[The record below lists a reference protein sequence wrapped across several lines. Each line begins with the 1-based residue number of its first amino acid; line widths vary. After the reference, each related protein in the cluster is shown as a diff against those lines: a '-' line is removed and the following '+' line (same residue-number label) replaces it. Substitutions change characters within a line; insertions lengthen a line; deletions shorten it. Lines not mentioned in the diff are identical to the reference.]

1 MTSLAPDQLL
11 RTLSEDG
18 SVSVRAIVGSELVA
32 EAARRHATSPVA
44 TAALGRALLGT
55 VLLASQGKDA
65 ETVELRFRARGPLG
79 HVVAIADD
87 AGRTRGYVANPQL
100 DLPLR
105 GGRLDVSGAIGLG
118 ELTVARF
125 RPGWREP
132 YTGIVPIVSGEIAED
147 IALYLTESEQ
157 TPAAV
162 ALGVYHDADGAPRAA
177 AGFLVQALPG
187 ADDAVVQAIEAN
199 VRGLPSL
206 ARLARDGARAADL
219 VARLLEGV
227 GRRDLEATAPRF
239 FCACDDARVLRAV
252 ALLGR
257 RDLEDAMAKREQLD
271 VRCVFC
277 AERYAVDPERAR
289 ALLQDA

>member
-1 MTSLAPDQLL
+1 MTAAGSDQLL

-18 SVSVRAIVGSELVA
+18 SVSVRALVGSALVR
-32 EAARRHATSPVA
+32 EAARRHETSPVA
-44 TAALGRALLGT
+44 TAALGRALLGA
-55 VLLASQGKDA
+55 VLIASQGKDA
-65 ETVELRFRARGPLG
+65 ETVEMRFRARGPLG

-87 AGRTRGYVANPQL
+87 AGRTRGYVANPGL

-105 GGRLDVSGAIGLG
+105 GGRLDVAKAVGLG
-118 ELTVARF
+118 ELAVVRF

-157 TPAAV
+157 SPSAV
-162 ALGVYHDADGAPRAA
+162 ALGVWHEADGAPAA
-177 AGFLVQALPG
+177 AGGFLVQSLPN
-187 ADDAVVQAIEAN
+187 ADDAVVKQVERN
-199 VRGLPSL
+199 VQRLPALS
-206 ARLARDGARAADL
+206 RLVHEGASAADL

-227 GRRDLEATAPRF
+227 GRRDLEGTSPQF
-239 FCACDDARVLRAV
+239 HCACDSDRVLRA
-252 ALLGR
+252 AAMLGR
-257 RDLEDAMAKREQLD
+257 RELEDAMAKREQLD

-289 ALLQDA
+289 ALLQDS